1 MKHHAL
7 ISVFSNQN
15 ELKEIVQEMHD
26 CGVGDRYFN
35 REEQGIGSVPS
46 PKPEKRVK
54 PEVSRAAKP
63 MIKYSTRIPTLKH
76 SCNFQGVYIPLQMGP
91 FVAVAG

>member
-1 MKHHAL
+1 MKQHAL

-35 REEQGIGSVPS
+35 REEQCKGGHRECTE
-46 PKPEKRVK
+46 PE
-54 PEVSRAAKP
+54 
-63 MIKYSTRIPTLKH
+63 TRKK
-76 SCNFQGVYIPLQMGP
+76 SQ
-91 FVAVAG
+91 A